1 MTMNRLH
8 LVCDGFGQRE
18 IVMPEHKPRRALLRP
33 FHLSARMQRGFT
45 LIELLVVIAIIAI
58 LIALLLPAVQQ
69 ARAAA
74 RRTQCRSQ
82 LKQIVLAM
90 HNYAETFG
98 TLLPYKIDDTAEI
111 QYQTTGGGARGKI
124 HYWFGIVDHAQPD
137 PKLQL
142 DFAKGYLSPYMETN
156 RQAFQ
161 CPDFGPAQVDT
172 VRFGE
177 MASGY
182 AYNGHYLGPGI
193 NYDYS
198 NWPSIGVSS
207 NPIVYRFRDVKQS
220 TQTIAFA
227 DSAIYNTWS
236 YPTGQLIEN
245 WLLEPPSKTQP
256 SVHFRHHNTANVAY
270 VDGHVETQSPSF
282 IALPF
287 WFTPEDIKANREH
300 NLGFIGEDDALYDRK

>member
-1 MTMNRLH
+1 
-8 LVCDGFGQRE
+8 
-18 IVMPEHKPRRALLRP
+18 MPESKPRRALCYSNSLRP
-33 FHLSARMQRGFT
+33 RGFT
-45 LIELLVVIAIIAI
+45 LIELLVVIAIIAV

-74 RRTQCRSQ
+74 RRTQCRNQ
-82 LKQIVLAM
+82 LKQLVLAM
-90 HNYAETFG
+90 HNYSETFG
-98 TLLPYKIDDTAEI
+98 TFLPYKIDNTTEI
-111 QYQTTGGGARGKI
+111 QFQTGGGATRGKI
-124 HYWFGIVDHAQPD
+124 HYWFGTADYAEPN
-137 PKLQL
+137 PALQL
-142 DFAKGYLSPYMETN
+142 DFTQGYLSPYMETN

-161 CPDFGPAQVDT
+161 CPDLGPGQVDT

-193 NYDYS
+193 TYDYS

-207 NPIVYRFRDVKQS
+207 NPIVYRFRDVKQT

-245 WLLEPPSKTQP
+245 WLLEPPTHTQP
-256 SVHFRHHNTANVAY
+256 TVHFRHQHAANVAF
-270 VDGHVETQSPSF
+270 VDGHVETKSPSF

-287 WFTPEDIKANREH
+287 WFTPADIKANEEH
-300 NLGFIGEDDALYDRK
+300 NLGFVGEDDSLYDRE